1 MKFIDKKKIYQ
12 ATLIIGLL
20 VLIISFIFRYSYI
33 NIFGFDRPLMF
44 ASMLCGALGT
54 IGAIIALIDGVNK
67 HFGDKIL
74 LLAMLNPVSY
84 THLRLSYSLPLIKNI
99 DPAKNTA
106 LISTKRPRFS

>member
-33 NIFGFDRPLMF
+33 NILGFDRPLML
-44 ASMLCGALGT
+44 ASMLCAGLGT

-67 HFGDKIL
+67 HFG
-74 LLAMLNPVSY
+74 
-84 THLRLSYSLPLIKNI
+84 
-99 DPAKNTA
+99 
-106 LISTKRPRFS
+106 